1 MPRPPNCR
9 PSHGRAN
16 VQCQVCGSTVADEL
30 DSYEVLVR
38 EVRHRNV
45 PTTQL
50 RVCKRC
56 ALAIAHGID
65 LRVEAMRKSPPEN
78 S

>member
-1 MPRPPNCR
+1 M
-9 PSHGRAN
+9 
-16 VQCQVCGSTVADEL
+16 QYEVCGTSVADVL

-65 LRVEAMRKSPPEN
+65 QRVEAMRKSHPA
-78 S
+78 

>member
-1 MPRPPNCR
+1 M
-9 PSHGRAN
+9 
-16 VQCQVCGSTVADEL
+16 QCQVCGSTVADTL

-45 PTTQL
+45 PMQQL

-65 LRVEAMRKSPPEN
+65 RRVEVLRSPGRTEGVPE
-78 S
+78 

>member
-1 MPRPPNCR
+1 MTTEM
-9 PSHGRAN
+9 
-16 VQCQVCGSTVADEL
+16 QCQVCSTMVADVL

-45 PTTQL
+45 PMLQL

-56 ALAIAHGID
+56 ALAIAHGVD
-65 LRVEAMRKSPPEN
+65 RRVEVLRSQPPEPK
-78 S
+78 SDGAPDA

>member
-1 MPRPPNCR
+1 ME
-9 PSHGRAN
+9 
-16 VQCQVCGSTVADEL
+16 CQVCATTVADEL

-50 RVCKRC
+50 RVCKQC
-56 ALAIAHGID
+56 ALAIAHGIERRAEA
-65 LRVEAMRKSPPEN
+65 LRTSAPEN
-78 S
+78 

>member
-1 MPRPPNCR
+1 MECE
-9 PSHGRAN
+9 
-16 VQCQVCGSTVADEL
+16 VCGVAVADNL

-56 ALAIAHGID
+56 ALAIAHGIQR
-65 LRVEAMRKSPPEN
+65 RVEVLRTQPKDEGGDV
-78 S
+78 